1 MVIRG
6 NGRAGTQVEFS
17 TQYRTGR
24 DTSEDH
30 RPALSIR
37 QGSPDLRSLTQ
48 GWTLDNPDSSQA
60 VATQPTLEVP
70 DLFSSVPLLQP
81 T

>member
-1 MVIRG
+1 MAEDVMVIRG

-30 RPALSIR
+30 RPAL
-37 QGSPDLRSLTQ
+37 TK
-48 GWTLDNPDSSQA
+48 
-60 VATQPTLEVP
+60 
-70 DLFSSVPLLQP
+70 
-81 T
+81 